1 MYKGLQ
7 YMTIYTHT
15 LVEVYSLTK
24 VVYIRQRIS
33 TLKIN
38 IFNTL
43 YTYICITNIKHQGI
57 HMKQC
62 QHITKNILVFQNLYE
77 NNKRSR

>member
-1 MYKGLQ
+1 M
-7 YMTIYTHT
+7 MIYTHT

-24 VVYIRQRIS
+24 VVFIRQRIL

-38 IFNTL
+38 IFNTFC
-43 YTYICITNIKHQGI
+43 TYICVTNIKSRIEVYQEQMPTYYHKISQAFQ
-57 HMKQC
+57 KQ
-62 QHITKNILVFQNLYE
+62 NE